1 MKPRA
6 SATQD
11 SSIVNEEDKYWLKT
25 AWTNSS
31 VLGKQVEK
39 T

>member
-1 MKPRA
+1 MKSHV

-11 SSIVNEEDKYWLKT
+11 SSILNEEHKYWLKT
-25 AWTNSS
+25 AWTNTN